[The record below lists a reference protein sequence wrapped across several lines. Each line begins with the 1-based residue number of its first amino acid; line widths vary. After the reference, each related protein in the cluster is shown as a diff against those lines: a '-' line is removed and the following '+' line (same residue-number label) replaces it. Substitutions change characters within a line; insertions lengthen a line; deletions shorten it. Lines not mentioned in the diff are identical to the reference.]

1 MDFTSLRLGQLPTE
15 VISLTDNIAHEV
27 GTDLKEVR
35 YKSLLI

>member
-27 GTDLKEVR
+27 GTDLKVR